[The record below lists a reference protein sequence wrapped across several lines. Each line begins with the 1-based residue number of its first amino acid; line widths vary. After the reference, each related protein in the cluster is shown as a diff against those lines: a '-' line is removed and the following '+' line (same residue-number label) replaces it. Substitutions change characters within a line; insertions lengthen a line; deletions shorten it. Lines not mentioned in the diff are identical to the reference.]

1 MFLAPIPG
9 APRYELPVQEV
20 QYLGNTYELT
30 VRYQNGTWTLF
41 SGRKAKPGER
51 LSISIDP
58 AQIVT
63 FQKKE
68 GLSA

>member
-1 MFLAPIPG
+1 M
-9 APRYELPVQEV
+9 QEV

-51 LSISIDP
+51 LSVSIDP